1 VQIRILG
8 SAAGGGVPQW
18 NCSCPNCCSARKNG
32 KFLTQSSAAVSAD
45 GKNWL
50 LLNASP
56 DLVFQFASFA
66 SLSPRDEKLRGS
78 AVQAVV
84 LTDGEM
90 DHVAGLL
97 SLREQKSLR
106 LICTNAVKNLLIRQ
120 FPLLPTL
127 EKYCRIRHSNFPIQI
142 AGIRISALEL
152 ETEKAPPYARR
163 PARRG
168 DVVGLRLEANRKN
181 FVYLPG
187 LPAINKSVDEFVAGC
202 DCLFVD
208 GTFWSEREM
217 IDLGL
222 SKRTARD
229 MGHIPIGGGGAAAP
243 PCVAAATHPPIS
255 NCVTTGSLEWLRAL
269 KIPRKIYIHIN
280 NTNPI
285 LQKYSRERKMVEQA
299 GVEISHDGM
308 DIRL

>member
-18 NCSCPNCCSARKNG
+18 NCNCPNCRSARTGGN
-32 KFLTQSSAAVSAD
+32 FLSQSSAAVSLD

-50 LLNASP
+50 LLNAAP
-56 DLVFQFASFA
+56 DLVFQFASCPP
-66 SLSPRDEKLRGS
+66 LSPHGKNLRGS
-78 AVQAVV
+78 AVQAVI

-90 DHVAGLL
+90 DHVIGLL

-106 LICTNAVKNLLIRQ
+106 LVCTRAVKNLLTGQ
-120 FPLLPTL
+120 FPLLPAL
-127 EKYCRIRHSNFPIQI
+127 EKYCRIRHSTFPVQI
-142 AGIRISALEL
+142 AGIRVSALEL
-152 ETEKAPPYARR
+152 AVDKAPPYARR

-168 DVVGLRLEANRKN
+168 DVAGLRLEGNGRN

-187 LPAINKSVDEFVAGC
+187 LPVINDAVTEFVTGC
-202 DCLFVD
+202 DCLLVD

-217 IDLGL
+217 IELGL
-222 SKRTARD
+222 SKRTARA
-229 MGHIPIGGGGAAAP
+229 MGHVPVGGAG
-243 PCVAAATHPPIS
+243 
-255 NCVTTGSLEWLRAL
+255 GSLEWLRGL
-269 KIPRKIYIHIN
+269 KVPRKIYTHIN

-285 LQKYSRERKMVEQA
+285 LQKNSRARRLVRQA

>member
-1 VQIRILG
+1 VQIRVLG

-18 NCSCPNCCSARKNG
+18 NCNCRNCVAARRDKTL
-32 KFLTQSSAAVSAD
+32 KSRRTQSSAAVSAD

-56 DLVFQFASFA
+56 DLSSQFAAFS
-66 SLSPRDEKLRGS
+66 SLTPLSSAGKNRRGS
-78 AVQAVV
+78 AVQAVI

-97 SLREQKSLR
+97 SLREQKTLR
-106 LICTNAVKNLLIRQ
+106 LACTKAVKNLLTAH

-127 EKYCRIRHSNFPIQI
+127 EKYCRIEHSIFPVEI
-142 AGIRISALEL
+142 AGLRISALEL
-152 ETEKAPPYARR
+152 ELDKAPPYARR

-168 DVVGLRLEANRKN
+168 DVVGLRLEANGHSL
-181 FVYLPG
+181 VYLPG
-187 LPAINKSVDEFVAGC
+187 LPGISPEVEEFIVGC
-202 DCLFVD
+202 DCLLVD
-208 GTFWSEREM
+208 GTFWSENEM
-217 IDLGL
+217 IAPGL
-222 SKRTARD
+222 SRRTARE
-229 MGHIPIGGGGAAAP
+229 MGHVPVGGG
-243 PCVAAATHPPIS
+243 S
-255 NCVTTGSLEWLRAL
+255 GSLAWLRGL
-269 KIPRKIYIHIN
+269 DIPRKIYTHIN

-285 LQKYSRERKMVEQA
+285 LQKNSRERRQVSHA